1 VTSSNS
7 AKNRDSVITKA
18 HVAKFLNGV
27 SGYTIYAPVVDND
40 LTIFKPVKNFDKLAL
55 HYGNTVKSPKYLF
68 LPQTETMFTF
78 KKSGR
83 DKIEVAE
90 PKHDEK
96 ILIFG
101 IRPCDAAGI
110 AMLDT
115 VFSGDYDDSFYLKK
129 RENSVLIGL
138 ACDDPDK
145 NCFCTSTGGAPD
157 ASDGLDILLTDIGD
171 SYYVNVLTPKG
182 AKLVEKSDLF
192 AKPSAEHT
200 KAADKAHKTAHQK
213 LSEKIDTAGLP
224 EKLGAMFEHPFWK
237 QVSMK
242 CLGCG
247 ACTFLCPTCFCFD
260 ISDCE
265 YTDTVTKRVRT
276 WDSCQFGS
284 YTLHTSG
291 HNPRPNKENR
301 MRNRILH
308 KYKYHYDNFK
318 TAGCTGCGRCIIYCP
333 VNMNIKGIIKE
344 LIGLEIG
351 QG

>member
-7 AKNRDSVITKA
+7 AKNRDFVIKKE
-18 HVAKFLNGV
+18 HIPKFLKGL
-27 SGYTIYAPVVDND
+27 SGYSIYAPVADND
-40 LTIFKPVKNFDKLAL
+40 LITFKLVQKFDALAL
-55 HYGNTVKSPKYLF
+55 NYSNAVKSPKYLF
-68 LPQTETMFTF
+68 LPQTETMFFF
-78 KKSGR
+78 KKGGK
-83 DKIEVAE
+83 DKVEVSE
-90 PKHDEK
+90 PKQEEK
-96 ILIFG
+96 IIIFG

-115 VFSGDYDDSFYLKK
+115 VFSGDYDDTFYQKR

-138 ACDDPDK
+138 ACNDPDK

-182 AKLVEKSDLF
+182 AKLLEKSDLF
-192 AKPSAEHT
+192 AKPSAEHA
-200 KAADKAHKTAHQK
+200 KAADKTHKNAHQK

-242 CLGCG
+242 CLACG

-260 ISDCE
+260 INDLE
-265 YTDTVTKRVRT
+265 YTDTATKRVRT

-301 MRNRILH
+301 MRNRIMH

-318 TAGCTGCGRCIIYCP
+318 SPGCTGCGRCIIHCP
-333 VNMNIKGIIKE
+333 VNMNLKGILKE
-344 LIGLEIG
+344 LINLEIG